1 MAMKRHQGH
10 YCKVCGEIK
19 SNESFSGKGHKNH
32 ICKKCAQLPNDV
44 RQQMMR
50 ENAMPFSSFD
60 DIDDKQMLI
69 DEDVEYMD
77 FDALPPH
84 VYDSRRYT
92 KLNDGEKTVFRQ
104 IVQNLVLEFWDSKRQ
119 IPDGGEVN
127 QIMNTAIRHFEEAM
141 DSSVKNDKD
150 LRRIVQSMI
159 VPTINKQLRR
169 EKKNANER

>member
-1 MAMKRHQGH
+1 MAKKRHQGH
-10 YCKVCGEIK
+10 YCKVSGEIK

-50 ENAMPFSSFD
+50 ENAMPFLSFD

-84 VYDSRRYT
+84 VYILEDIQNSMTEKRRC
-92 KLNDGEKTVFRQ
+92 FAR
-104 IVQNLVLEFWDSKRQ
+104 
-119 IPDGGEVN
+119 
-127 QIMNTAIRHFEEAM
+127 
-141 DSSVKNDKD
+141 
-150 LRRIVQSMI
+150 
-159 VPTINKQLRR
+159 
-169 EKKNANER
+169 